1 MPGVNVG
8 FLSRRLA
15 LGHHYVLVG
24 TLCAHRSTLHAQ
36 NFAHAVSGEIWPPAC
51 DVKV

>member
-8 FLSRRLA
+8 FVSRRLA
-15 LGHHYVLVG
+15 LGHHYVLV
-24 TLCAHRSTLHAQ
+24 AHNAHTESTLLAQ